1 MNANHDQG
9 NNKLSSLQTPKTTL
23 NAQVSSSDL
32 IEKTRVSE
40 LSPIDNSQPTTLK
53 INRSEAVTALPWWSK
68 LSLKTKASLLAI
80 ALGTFP
86 ALGIGGL
93 TYMLSSK
100 AFEKIIITT
109 ETQQVESL
117 QNKVN
122 LFKRQILWALLLG
135 TSLSTLLTSAIALYL
150 ANRLTRP
157 LLQASK
163 TFQQLEE
170 GNLEARLNLVG
181 QDELAILGSNLNKM
195 AERIQ
200 KLVQEQQGEIH
211 LNQTFGHFA
220 RVRTFDEQ
228 TKLLTRLLT
237 RLLAEI
243 RDALKVDRVV
253 VYRFNPDWSGYV
265 AAEALRL
272 PWQSALSERIE
283 DACIP
288 SDLIAAYR
296 RGRVKA
302 TNNVYQSGFHPEH
315 IELMKRLDIKANLV
329 TPIIQSGNLFGI
341 LVAHHCENVHDWQS
355 DEIDFLT
362 NQANQLGIAMTGSL
376 LEQVQITAENERK
389 ENENRQKDLLA
400 LLTNIEGAAQGD
412 LTVRADITAGEIG
425 IVADFFNAIIENL
438 RELVQRVKSSAE
450 QVNYSIGEKQQAIG
464 ELAKEA
470 SKQAEVIQQSVL
482 FGEQMTL
489 SSRKVANKARK
500 AAQVARIASDTAQK
514 SGTMIDKTVANNL
527 QLRST
532 VAETAKKMKR
542 LGESSQQISKVV
554 SLINQIALKT
564 NLLAVN
570 ASIEAARAGEEGRGF
585 AIVAEEVG
593 QLAAQSTSATKEIEQ
608 IVDTILLE
616 TNEVIRAME
625 VGTTQVVEE
634 SRLVGETKQSL
645 EKILGIAQQIDAL
658 FYAISQETESQ
669 SQTAQKI
676 TQLMHDIAQI
686 SQHTATSS
694 HEMSHSLEATVAI
707 AQDLQ
712 ASVTQFK
719 VSG

>member
-9 NNKLSSLQTPKTTL
+9 NNKPSLLETPEIMP
-23 NAQVSSSDL
+23 NAQASLSDL
-32 IEKTRVSE
+32 PERPKVIE

-53 INRSEAVTALPWWSK
+53 INRSDSVNALPWWSK

-80 ALGTFP
+80 ALGTLP
-86 ALGIGGL
+86 VLGIGGL

-100 AFEKIIITT
+100 AFEEIIITT

-122 LFKRQILWALLLG
+122 LFKRQILWTLLLG
-135 TSLSTLLTSAIALYL
+135 TSLSTLLASAIAIYL
-150 ANRLTRP
+150 ANRLNRP
-157 LLQASK
+157 LLQASE
-163 TFQQLEE
+163 TFQQLGE

-181 QDELAILGSNLNKM
+181 QDELAILGSNLNQM

-211 LNQTFGHFA
+211 LNQTLGHFA

-228 TKLLTRLLT
+228 TKLLT

-265 AAEALRL
+265 AAEALRV

-288 SDLIAAYR
+288 SDLITAYQ

-376 LEQVQITAENERK
+376 LEQVQITAENDRK
-389 ENENRQKDLLA
+389 ENENRQKELLA

-438 RELVQRVKSSAE
+438 RELVQRVKSSVE

-514 SGTMIDKTVANNL
+514 SGAMIDKTVANNL

-593 QLAAQSTSATKEIEQ
+593 QLAAQSTSATKDIEQ

-686 SQHTATSS
+686 SQQTATSS